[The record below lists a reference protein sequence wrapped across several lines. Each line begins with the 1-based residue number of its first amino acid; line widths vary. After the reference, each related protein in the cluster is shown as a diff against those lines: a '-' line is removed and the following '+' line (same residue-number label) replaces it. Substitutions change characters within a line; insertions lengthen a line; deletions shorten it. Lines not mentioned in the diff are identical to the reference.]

1 MWDARWQTDR
11 VCLTVSGL
19 EGGRRIEKESLCNK
33 RRYRAAFLE
42 RSKMCPRVCLSV
54 IVSEKE
60 RERERQYVLLMRICV
75 LERICPIKEEMRDRE
90 LYVVIPSRYLD
101 LLTIRG

>member
-60 RERERQYVLLMRICV
+60 REREA
-75 LERICPIKEEMRDRE
+75 ICPANADMCVRE
-90 LYVVIPSRYLD
+90 NMSYQRGDERSRVVCSH
-101 LLTIRG
+101 T

>member
-1 MWDARWQTDR
+1 MADR
-11 VCLTVSGL
+11 QGVFDCVRL
-19 EGGRRIEKESLCNK
+19 GGRRIEKESLCNE

-60 RERERQYVLLMRICV
+60 RERGNMSC
-75 LERICPIKEEMRDRE
+75 
-90 LYVVIPSRYLD
+90 
-101 LLTIRG
+101 